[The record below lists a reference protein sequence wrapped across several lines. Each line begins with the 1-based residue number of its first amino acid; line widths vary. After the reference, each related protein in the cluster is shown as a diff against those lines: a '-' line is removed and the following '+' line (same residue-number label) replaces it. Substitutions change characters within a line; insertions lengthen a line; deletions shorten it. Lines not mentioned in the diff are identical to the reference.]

1 MLSNYYKGLNFIKMI
16 KEDKNKSIEDT
27 TERLTERSEGRS
39 EGVDGWLSHSDCSTL
54 LFNSLNRILKNDKEL
69 NQVFYNIMFN

>member
-1 MLSNYYKGLNFIKMI
+1 MI
-16 KEDKNKSIEDT
+16 ENT

-39 EGVDGWLSHSDCSTL
+39 EGVDGWLSYADCSTL

-69 NQVFYNIMFN
+69 KQVFYNIMFD